1 MAAKHRPYI
10 KADKLNRICSIYWE
24 DSITPYVTPE
34 EFKPT
39 LNMFQ
44 GQQLTRETV
53 RECLNYL
60 HTSLLAQAGNA
71 EAIETL
77 DSIHILWNA

>member
-1 MAAKHRPYI
+1 MAKHRPFI

-24 DSITPYVTPE
+24 DSTPYVTPE

-44 GQQLTRETV
+44 GQQLTRGIM

-77 DSIHILWNA
+77 DSIHKLWNA